1 MLTSPFMKAPEVAC
15 PITRVAQLLSD
26 TWTMLVMH
34 YLIEGPKGFCEL
46 ERALPGISTRTL
58 TLKLKK
64 LVQEGLVQKTLEGHY
79 VATEQGKGLRLI
91 ENAMKRYEERY
102 L

>member
-1 MLTSPFMKAPEVAC
+1 MKAPEVAC

-34 YLIEGPKGFCEL
+34 YLIEGPKRFCEL
-46 ERALPGISTRTL
+46 ERSLSGISTRTL

-64 LVQEGLVQKTLEGHY
+64 LIDEGMIEKGVDGMY
-79 VATEQGKGLRLI
+79 AATAQGKGLRLI
-91 ENAMKRYEERY
+91 ENAMKRYQERY

>member
-1 MLTSPFMKAPEVAC
+1 MKDAHPKC
-15 PITRVAQLLSD
+15 PITQVAQLLSD
-26 TWTMLVMH
+26 AWTMLIMH
-34 YLIEGPKGFCEL
+34 FLLEGPKRFCDL

-64 LVQEGLVQKTLEGHY
+64 LSAEGMAEKTAEGFY
-79 VATEQGKGLRLI
+79 AVTEKGKGLRLI
-91 ENAMKRYEERY
+91 ENAMKRYQERY